1 MRLVVI
7 GGNAGGMT
15 ALSQV
20 RKRRRDLEI
29 VVLEQGDWTSYSSCG
44 IPYLVAGELGDG
56 AVVADLVVRT
66 PQEFRDKLLV
76 DVRVQHEVKAVDL
89 GARQLEVRDHGHG
102 RTIKVGFD
110 ELLLATGAAPIRPD
124 LPGIGEGFVRGVQTL
139 ADAAALLDH
148 AATIE
153 CKDVVVVGSGYIGL
167 EMAEAFVQ
175 RGARVTVV
183 EAGPQPMRTLDEDM
197 GRLVADALVAS
208 GAELRLDTAVEGFE
222 PGMVHT
228 SAGSIRADLV
238 VLGIGV
244 APNTALAGAAGV
256 PLGVRGAVRV
266 TPRQQTHVEGVWA
279 AGDCCE
285 SYHRVSH
292 EWVHIALGT
301 VANRQSRV
309 AGINLGGGAATFPGV
324 LGTAVTRICRAEIGR
339 TGLTEREAAAAGLD
353 AVAVTVEATQ
363 QAGYL
368 PTAEPMTVK
377 AVAERGSGRLLGMQ
391 IVGGD
396 AAATRI
402 HTAATALWNEMT
414 VHDLVDVD
422 LSYAPPLSPLWDP
435 VLVAARAAIP
445 AVGAR

>member
-20 RKRRRDLEI
+20 RRRRRDLEI
-29 VVLEQGDWTSYSSCG
+29 VVLEKGDWTSYSSCG
-44 IPYLVAGELGDG
+44 IPYLVAGDLGGID
-56 AVVADLVVRT
+56 DLVVRT

-76 DVRVQHEVKAVDL
+76 DVRVQHEVKAIDL
-89 GARQLEVRDHGHG
+89 AQGQVEVRDHSHG
-102 RTIKVGFD
+102 RTIRIGFD
-110 ELLLATGAAPIRPD
+110 ELLLATGASPIRPD
-124 LPGIGEGFVRGVQTL
+124 LPGIDHESVRGVQTL

-148 AATIE
+148 AATVE
-153 CKDVVVVGSGYIGL
+153 CKHVVIVGSGYIGL
-167 EMAEAFVQ
+167 EMAETFLK
-175 RGARVTVV
+175 RGAQVTVV
-183 EAGPQPMRTLDEDM
+183 EAADQPMRTLDPDM
-197 GRLVADALVAS
+197 GALVADALTGA
-208 GAELRLDTAVEGFE
+208 GAELRLGTSVEGFE

-256 PLGVRGAVRV
+256 PLGVKDAIRV
-266 TPRQQTHVEGVWA
+266 TPRQQAHVDGVWA

-285 SYHRVSH
+285 SYHLVSR

-309 AGINLGGGAATFPGV
+309 AGINLGGGAASFPGV
-324 LGTAVTRICRAEIGR
+324 LGTAVTRICHTEIGR
-339 TGLTEREAAAAGLD
+339 TGLTEGEAARAGLD
-353 AVAVTVEATQ
+353 AVAVTIEATN

-368 PTAEPMTVK
+368 PDAEVMTVK
-377 AVAERGSGRLLGMQ
+377 MVAERGSGRLLGAQ

-396 AAATRI
+396 ASAKRI
-402 HTAATALWNEMT
+402 DTVATALWNSMS
-414 VHDLVDVD
+414 VQDMVDVD

-435 VLVAARAAIP
+435 VLVAARQAAS
-445 AVGAR
+445 AAL